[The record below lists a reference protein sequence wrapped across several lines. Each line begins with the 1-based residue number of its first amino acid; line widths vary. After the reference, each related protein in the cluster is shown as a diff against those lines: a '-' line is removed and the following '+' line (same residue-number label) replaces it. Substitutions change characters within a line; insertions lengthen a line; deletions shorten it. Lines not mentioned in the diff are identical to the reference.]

1 MNPKRRQWSILTRL
15 MFWYGLSFSLLT
27 LVSNILLYFLL
38 VKTAESDRNSILSDR
53 MSAVSALLKSPSH
66 GKSELLHRV
75 NDEWPTRGGEKVY
88 LRIASSD
95 GEIIQTKDFPVEFE
109 NNMEA
114 LKSSEKIS
122 DPKLQLEGKD
132 GKLRLAHFEVME
144 NSVEMKNPIYVFGL
158 IDADQSQAFLDQYKR
173 IAISILISS
182 ALLSLLIGL
191 QIARKGIRPLLAMT
205 KEVANISSGT
215 LHERLTLSD
224 LPIEL
229 HKLAVAFNQT
239 LDSLEEAFERLSRFS
254 SDIAHELRTPLTNIL
269 GEIEVALAK
278 PRTNNDYTEI
288 MSSTLEDCNRLK
300 QIIES
305 LLFLARSENLKNDLK
320 LEKLDL
326 NSEISS
332 ILEFFEPAA
341 VEAGIELKL
350 QTEIL
355 TNQCIS
361 GEKILFQRALGNLLS
376 NAIYYTT
383 AGGTITVRL
392 SKTNDT
398 FVRLEVTD
406 NGIGIAPEHLSRIFD
421 RFYRVDSNRNWAT
434 GGVGLGLSIVKSIVD
449 IHKGKIEINSKLHA
463 GTHVLISWPALSVK
477 ENVEDVLLDL

>member
-1 MNPKRRQWSILTRL
+1 M
-15 MFWYGLSFSLLT
+15 
-27 LVSNILLYFLL
+27 
-38 VKTAESDRNSILSDR
+38 
-53 MSAVSALLKSPSH
+53 
-66 GKSELLHRV
+66 

-88 LRIASSD
+88 LRIVSSD
-95 GEIIQTKDFPVEFE
+95 GETIQTKDFPVEFE
-109 NNMEA
+109 KNMEV
-114 LKSSEKIS
+114 LKTSEKIS
-122 DPKLQLEGKD
+122 DPKIQLEGSD
-132 GKLRLAHFEVME
+132 GKLRLAHFEIME

-158 IDADQSQAFLDQYKR
+158 IDGDQSQAFLEQYKR
-173 IAISILISS
+173 IALSILISS

-191 QIARKGIRPLLAMT
+191 QIARKGIRPLLVMT
-205 KEVANISSGT
+205 REVASISSGT
-215 LHERLTLSD
+215 LHERITLTD

-229 HKLAVAFNQT
+229 HKLAVAFNET

-278 PRTNNDYTEI
+278 PRTNSDYTEI

-326 NSEISS
+326 ISEISS
-332 ILEFFEPAA
+332 ILEFFGPAA

-350 QTEIL
+350 QTEVL
-355 TNQCIS
+355 PNQFIS

-376 NAIYYTT
+376 NAIYYTP
-383 AGGTITVRL
+383 AGGRISVRL
-392 SKTNDT
+392 SKTSST
-398 FVRLEVTD
+398 FVTLEVTD

-449 IHKGKIEINSKLHA
+449 IHKGKIEIKSKLSA
-463 GTHVLISWPALSVK
+463 GTQVFILWPAVSTK
-477 ENVEDVLLDL
+477 ENIEIAPRDLS